1 MSPLIKDG
9 DIVLYEEFKFPLFS
23 DVTCLEMTSERCG
36 GEIPS
41 LSPPFRKGGN
51 PPLISPFDKGG
62 KRGILRP
69 GDMVVYKINDEIY
82 IHRIVSINNGR
93 FIISNDDDIEKHI
106 IEEDQILGRVVSRY
120 NGFFGYLIHI
130 FLRTMRKV
138 FRKAKE

>member
-9 DIVLYEEFKFPLFS
+9 DIVLYEEFKSPLSSF
-23 DVTCLEMTSERCG
+23 LEKGRN
-36 GEIPS
+36 
-41 LSPPFRKGGN
+41 SPLN
-51 PPLISPFDKGG
+51 PPRCNVGREE
-62 KRGILRP
+62 RGILRP

-82 IHRIVSINNGR
+82 IHRIVSVDNGR
-93 FIISNDDDIEKHI
+93 FIISNDDDLEKHI
-106 IEEDQILGRVVSRY
+106 IEKEQILGRVVSRY

>member
-9 DIVLYEEFKFPLFS
+9 DIVLYEEFKFPLLS
-23 DVTCLEMTSERCG
+23 DVTCSDMTSERQRWK
-36 GEIPS
+36 IPS
-41 LSPPFRKGGN
+41 LSPFLERGE
-51 PPLISPFDKGG
+51 I
-62 KRGILRP
+62 KRGILGP

-93 FIISNDDDIEKHI
+93 FIISNDDDLEKHI
-106 IEEDQILGRVVSRY
+106 IEKEQILGRVVSRY

>member
-1 MSPLIKDG
+1 MIKAIKSIGKSMSPLIKDG
-9 DIVLYEEFKFPLFS
+9 DIVLYEEFKFPLF
-23 DVTCLEMTSERCG
+23 TL
-36 GEIPS
+36 
-41 LSPPFRKGGN
+41 FRKGGN

-93 FIISNDDDIEKHI
+93 FIISNDDDLEKHI
-106 IEEDQILGRVVSRY
+106 IEKEQILGRVVSRY
-120 NGFFGYLIHI
+120 NGFFGYLIHL